1 MSQPRFCY
9 KKNTVCQ
16 QIPQLWYYVKAL
28 NNVKNSKNKF
38 INKKNMKIVNY
49 YSNNKG
55 IIN

>member
-1 MSQPRFCY
+1 MNQPKFCY

-38 INKKNMKIVNY
+38 IIRKNMKIVNY

>member
-1 MSQPRFCY
+1 MSQPKFCY

-38 INKKNMKIVNY
+38 IIKKNMKIVNY